1 MIKTVTP
8 CVFLK
13 FYLYV
18 VRSVKSGCWIIFY
31 LVCCNSVLWV
41 VAVVFHFTP
50 VVGNTICTSGFVP
63 SDWENQIG
71 ISDLSSAE
79 PHWADQI

>member
-1 MIKTVTP
+1 MSN
-8 CVFLK
+8 CLSFD
-13 FYLYV
+13 
-18 VRSVKSGCWIIFY
+18 SVKAGCWIIFQF
-31 LVCCNSVLWV
+31 VCCSSVLG

-79 PHWADQI
+79 PNTADQI

>member
-1 MIKTVTP
+1 MFVETQ
-8 CVFLK
+8 F
-13 FYLYV
+13 
-18 VRSVKSGCWIIFY
+18 S
-31 LVCCNSVLWV
+31 V

-79 PHWADQI
+79 PNHTDQI